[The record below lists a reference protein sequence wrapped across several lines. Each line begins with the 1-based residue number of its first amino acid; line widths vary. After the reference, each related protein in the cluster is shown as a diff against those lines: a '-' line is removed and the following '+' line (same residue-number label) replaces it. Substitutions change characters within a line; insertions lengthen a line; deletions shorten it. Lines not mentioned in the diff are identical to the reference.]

1 MSLNQLLLV
10 HRMHFLYSGKG
21 FFGDNHQPSC
31 STKRSRDKVLFLET
45 ATAFTGKCTDCHFFS
60 RFFSEGM
67 EPTKVQSGFSLFSIR
82 KDFLSTVLGISHFL
96 VYLSLLSLFAFV
108 VSGSG
113 VELRK

>member
-1 MSLNQLLLV
+1 M
-10 HRMHFLYSGKG
+10 
-21 FFGDNHQPSC
+21 
-31 STKRSRDKVLFLET
+31 
-45 ATAFTGKCTDCHFFS
+45 
-60 RFFSEGM
+60 
-67 EPTKVQSGFSLFSIR
+67 QSGFSLFSIR